1 MPAALFRLGWI
12 AKARRLLPIWVMGCI
27 PSLYCNRT
35 GCVTWII
42 DRETLETLRPLVLLF
57 WSFWGWCSMNG
68 THCMPKWFKQL
79 DANSSGSSLI
89 TLKLRQSAPTTGSS
103 PTTITSRMHGGP
115 SGPRPGMS
123 TDVHRCPQRCRMQKW
138 LILCDLYY
146 VVRNWIIH
154 DYTVIPY
161 YTCIPQI
168 HWLNLVICSIILGY
182 TRHHCPKIE
191 P

>member
-123 TDVHRCPQRCRMQKW
+123 TDVHSDAECKSGWFFVIYIM
-138 LILCDLYY
+138 LSETGLYM
-146 VVRNWIIH
+146 IIPLYH
-154 DYTVIPY
+154 IIPVY
-161 YTCIPQI
+161 PK
-168 HWLNLVICSIILGY
+168 SIG
-182 TRHHCPKIE
+182 
-191 P
+191 